1 MHPSVSSIGALQIGR
16 DQLEPDV
23 HDALAAFILDMEG
36 LDPGLIGT
44 LLSSLPGIGLFT
56 QARLYIQV
64 REFWLTSIYFPTN
77 SVPTS
82 QVLPWNLIFMINLNS
97 ARIMASQTP

>member
-1 MHPSVSSIGALQIGR
+1 M
-16 DQLEPDV
+16 

-36 LDPGLIGT
+36 LDPGLVGT

-64 REFWLTSIYFPTN
+64 RG
-77 SVPTS
+77 
-82 QVLPWNLIFMINLNS
+82 S
-97 ARIMASQTP
+97 AYPA